1 MAVKEQFLGT
11 GRRKK
16 SVARVRLQAGKGN
29 FVINKKDI
37 NEYFGYE
44 TLKMIAKAPLTLT
57 ETEGSYDVFVNVR
70 GGGYTGQAGAIRH
83 GIARALVKADE
94 SLKPAIKKAGYLTR
108 DPRMKER
115 KKYGLKA
122 ARRAPQFSKR

>member
-44 TLKMIAKAPLTLT
+44 TLKMILKTK
-57 ETEGSYDVFVNVR
+57 SKVFLKLYRLQYVLMKYLIMTALKWNLITV
-70 GGGYTGQAGAIRH
+70 TTNAILMRN
-83 GIARALVKADE
+83 AV
-94 SLKPAIKKAGYLTR
+94 
-108 DPRMKER
+108 
-115 KKYGLKA
+115 
-122 ARRAPQFSKR
+122 